1 MALLRVSLVTLG
13 DPAALT
19 GGYLYH
25 RRMAAAAT
33 TNNATLSFISF
44 PDQRFPFPAL
54 AGPSVARQIHKQRP
68 DVVALDSI
76 AAAFVAPWLRRFP
89 GPLAAIIHQS
99 PGGIGHGAIRS
110 LVQRKLDLV
119 AYRRC
124 DRIMVASETLID
136 ELTNH
141 GVKPEKIVFVAPG
154 RDVATTKDVVLDLR
168 RGRKS
173 AALCVANWSEHKGI
187 VELLRALTT
196 VPEPLCTL
204 HLVGDEDVDPRYT
217 ERIERTSRAWR
228 SGREG
233 GSTRPLPSEEV
244 GAMYRAADMFVLPS
258 MREAYGTV
266 YGEAMAAGLPVVG
279 WNLGNLAHLARQE
292 RDGFLLDPGDV
303 AGLARAITKLSEDG
317 KLRDRMSHSARERA
331 DSFPTWNES
340 ADLFF
345 SVLRAL
351 VELEE
356 VIS

>member
-1 MALLRVSLVTLG
+1 VALLRVALATLG
-13 DPAALT
+13 DPDALT

-25 RRMAAAAT
+25 RRMASAAT
-33 TNNATLSFISF
+33 TNNATLSFVSF
-44 PDQRFPFPAL
+44 PDRRFPFPAL

-76 AAAFVAPWLRRFP
+76 AAVFAAPWLRRFP

-99 PGGIGHGAIRS
+99 PGGIGHGAFRH

-136 ELTNH
+136 ELMKH
-141 GVKPEKIVFVAPG
+141 GVKPETIVFVPPG
-154 RDVATTKDVVLDLR
+154 RDVAATKDAALDLR

-173 AALCVANWSEHKGI
+173 AALCVANWNEHKGI
-187 VELLRALTT
+187 VELLRAFTM

-204 HLVGDEDVDPRYT
+204 HLVGDEDVDPRNT
-217 ERIERTSRAWR
+217 ARVGELL
-228 SGREG
+228 
-233 GSTRPLPSEEV
+233 TRGDLAEKVVRHGPLPPEEV

-279 WNLGNLAHLARQE
+279 WNLGNLAHLARQG
-292 RDGFLLDPGDV
+292 RDGFLLEPGDV
-303 AGLARAITKLSEDG
+303 PGLARAITKLGQDG
-317 KLRDRMSHSARERA
+317 ELRDRMSRSATERA

-351 VELEE
+351 VEATKK
-356 VIS
+356 

>member
-1 MALLRVSLVTLG
+1 VALLRVALVTLG
-13 DPAALT
+13 DPSALT

-25 RRMAAAAT
+25 RRMASAAS
-33 TNNATLSFISF
+33 TNNAALSFVSF
-44 PDQRFPFPAL
+44 PDRRFPLSAL
-54 AGPSVARQIHKQRP
+54 AGPSVARQIHKQCP

-76 AAAFVAPWLRRFP
+76 AAVFAAPWLQRFP

-99 PGGIGHGAIRS
+99 PGGIGHGAVRS

-136 ELTNH
+136 ELMKH
-141 GVKPEKIVFVAPG
+141 GVNPETIVFVGPG
-154 RDVATTKDVVLDLR
+154 RDVATKKDAALNLR
-168 RGRKS
+168 RGRRT

-187 VELLRALTT
+187 LELLRAFTM
-196 VPEPLCTL
+196 VPDPLCTL

-217 ERIERTSRAWR
+217 ARVGELLERGDLAEKVVRH
-228 SGREG
+228 G
-233 GSTRPLPSEEV
+233 PLPIEEV

-258 MREAYGTV
+258 LREAYGTV

-279 WNLGNLAHLARQE
+279 WNLGNLARLARQE
-292 RDGFLLDPGDV
+292 RDGFLLEPGDV
-303 AGLARAITKLSEDG
+303 AGLTAAITKLSQDG
-317 KLRDRMSHSARERA
+317 ELRDRMSHSARERA

-340 ADLFF
+340 AALFF

-351 VELEE
+351 VETTKR
-356 VIS
+356 

>member
-1 MALLRVSLVTLG
+1 VTLLRVSLVTLG

-33 TNNATLSFISF
+33 TNNAALSFVSY
-44 PDQRFPFPAL
+44 PDRRFPFPAL
-54 AGPSVARQIHKQRP
+54 AGPSVTRQIREQRP

-76 AAAFVAPWLRRFP
+76 AAVFAAPWLLRFP
-89 GPLAAIIHQS
+89 GPLAAIVHQS
-99 PGGIGHGAIRS
+99 PGGIGHGAVRS

-119 AYRRC
+119 VYRRC

-136 ELTNH
+136 ELTKH

-154 RDVATTKDVVLDLR
+154 RDVAATRDASLDLR

-187 VELLRALTT
+187 VELLRAFAM

-217 ERIERTSRAWR
+217 AEV
-228 SGREG
+228 RELMARG
-233 GSTRPLPSEEV
+233 DLAEKVARHGPLPSEEV

-279 WNLGNLAHLARQE
+279 WNLGNLAHLARHE
-292 RDGFLLDPGDV
+292 RDGFLLEPGDL
-303 AGLARAITKLSEDG
+303 AGLTEAIRKLSEDG
-317 KLRDRMSHSARERA
+317 MVRNRMSHSARERA

-345 SVLRAL
+345 SVLRTL
-351 VELEE
+351 VK
-356 VIS
+356 SKR

>member
-1 MALLRVSLVTLG
+1 MTLVRVALVTLG

-25 RRMAAAAT
+25 RRMARAAHA
-33 TNNATLSFISF
+33 NDATLSFVSF
-44 PDQRFPFPAL
+44 PDRRFPSPTL
-54 AGPSVARQIHKQRP
+54 AGPTVAGQVREQRP
-68 DVVALDSI
+68 DVVALDSL
-76 AAAFVAPWLRRFP
+76 AAAFAAPWLRGFP

-99 PGGIGHGAIRS
+99 PGGIGHGAVRN

-124 DRIMVASETLID
+124 DRIMVASETLTD
-136 ELTNH
+136 ELTRH
-141 GVKPEKIVFVAPG
+141 GVKPETIVFVPPG
-154 RDVATTKDVVLDLR
+154 RDVATTTDAALDLR
-168 RGRKS
+168 RGRRS

-187 VELLRALTT
+187 VELLRAFTT

-217 ERIERTSRAWR
+217 ERVGELLARGDLAEKVVRH
-228 SGREG
+228 G
-233 GSTRPLPSEEV
+233 PLPSEEV
-244 GAMYRAADMFVLPS
+244 GAMYGAADMFVLPS

-279 WNLGNLAHLARQE
+279 WNLGNLANLARQE
-292 RDGFLLDPGDV
+292 RDGFLLEPGDI
-303 AGLARAITKLSEDG
+303 AGLTEAITKLCQDG
-317 KLRDRMSHSARERA
+317 ELRNRMSRSARERA

-340 ADLFF
+340 AELFF

-351 VELEE
+351 AEATKR
-356 VIS
+356 

>member
-1 MALLRVSLVTLG
+1 VTLLRVALVTFG

-25 RRMAAAAT
+25 RRMARAAHA
-33 TNNATLSFISF
+33 NDATLSFVSF
-44 PDQRFPFPAL
+44 SDRRFPLPVL
-54 AGPSVARQIHKQRP
+54 AGPTVAGQVREQRP

-76 AAAFVAPWLRRFP
+76 AAAFAAPWLRRFP
-89 GPLAAIIHQS
+89 GPLAAIIHQI
-99 PGGIGHGAIRS
+99 PGGIGHGAVRN

-136 ELTNH
+136 ELMKH
-141 GVKPEKIVFVAPG
+141 GVKPESIVFVAPG
-154 RDVATTKDVVLDLR
+154 RDVAATKGAALDLR
-168 RGRKS
+168 RGRKA

-187 VELLRALTT
+187 VELLRAFTM

-204 HLVGDEDVDPRYT
+204 HLVGDEDVDPQYT
-217 ERIERTSRAWR
+217 AQVGELLARGDLAEKVVRH
-228 SGREG
+228 G
-233 GSTRPLPSEEV
+233 PLPSEEV
-244 GAMYRAADMFVLPS
+244 GAMYRAADVFVLPS
-258 MREAYGTV
+258 AQEAYGTV

-292 RDGFLLDPGDV
+292 CDGLLLEPGDV
-303 AGLARAITKLSEDG
+303 AGLTGAITKLSQDG
-317 KLRDRMSHSARERA
+317 ELRDRMSHSARERA

-351 VELEE
+351 VE
-356 VIS
+356 SKKR

>member
-1 MALLRVSLVTLG
+1 MAFLRVALVTLG

-25 RRMAAAAT
+25 RRMATAAT

-99 PGGIGHGAIRS
+99 PGGIGHGAVRN

-141 GVKPEKIVFVAPG
+141 GVKLETIVFVAPG
-154 RDVATTKDVVLDLR
+154 RDVATIKDVALDLR
-168 RGRKS
+168 RGRNS

-217 ERIERTSRAWR
+217 ERIGELLARGDLAGKVVRH
-228 SGREG
+228 G
-233 GSTRPLPSEEV
+233 PLPSEEV

-303 AGLARAITKLSEDG
+303 AGLARAITKLSQDG
-317 KLRDRMSHSARERA
+317 ELRDRMSHSARERA

-340 ADLFF
+340 ANLFF

-351 VELEE
+351 VEATKR
-356 VIS
+356 

>member
-1 MALLRVSLVTLG
+1 MTLLRVALVTLG

-25 RRMAAAAT
+25 RRMAAAAST
-33 TNNATLSFISF
+33 KNATLSFVSF
-44 PDQRFPFPAL
+44 PDRRFPLAAL
-54 AGPSVARQIHKQRP
+54 AGPRVARQIYEQRP

-89 GPLAAIIHQS
+89 GPLAAIVHQS
-99 PGGIGHGAIRS
+99 PGGIGHGRVRS
-110 LVQRKLDLV
+110 FVQRKLDLV

-136 ELTNH
+136 ELTQH
-141 GVKPEKIVFVAPG
+141 GVKPEKIVCVAPG
-154 RDVATTKDVVLDLR
+154 RDVAATKDAALDLR

-187 VELLRALTT
+187 VELLRAFTM

-204 HLVGDEDVDPRYT
+204 HLVGDEEVDPRYT
-217 ERIERTSRAWR
+217 AGVGEVMARGDLAEKVVRH
-228 SGREG
+228 G
-233 GSTRPLPSEEV
+233 PLPSEEV

-279 WNLGNLAHLARQE
+279 WNLGNLAHLARHE
-292 RDGFLLDPGDV
+292 RDGFLLEPGDL
-303 AGLARAITKLSEDG
+303 AGLTEAIRKLSQDG

-351 VELEE
+351 VK
-356 VIS
+356 SKR

>member
-1 MALLRVSLVTLG
+1 MAV
-13 DPAALT
+13 
-19 GGYLYH
+19 
-25 RRMAAAAT
+25 AAT
-33 TNNATLSFISF
+33 TNNAALSFVSF
-44 PDQRFPFPAL
+44 PDRRFPLPAL
-54 AGPSVARQIHKQRP
+54 AGPTVAGQVREQRP
-68 DVVALDSI
+68 DVVAIDSI
-76 AAAFVAPWLRRFP
+76 AAAFAAPWLGRFP

-99 PGGIGHGAIRS
+99 PGGIGHGPVRKLI
-110 LVQRKLDLV
+110 QRKLDV
-119 AYRRC
+119 VVYRRC

-136 ELTNH
+136 ELMKD
-141 GVKPEKIVFVAPG
+141 GVKPETIVFVAPG
-154 RDVATTKDVVLDLR
+154 RDVAATKDDALDLR
-168 RGRKS
+168 RGRES

-187 VELLRALTT
+187 VELLRAFTM

-217 ERIERTSRAWR
+217 ARVGKLLARRDLAEKVVKH
-228 SGREG
+228 G
-233 GSTRPLPSEEV
+233 PLPSEET

-292 RDGFLLDPGDV
+292 RDGFLLEPGDV
-303 AGLARAITKLSEDG
+303 AGLTRAIMTLSQDG

-340 ADLFF
+340 AALFF

-351 VELEE
+351 VETTKR
-356 VIS
+356 

>member
-1 MALLRVSLVTLG
+1 MAFLRVALVTLG

-25 RRMAAAAT
+25 RRMASAAT
-33 TNNATLSFISF
+33 TNNAALSFVSF
-44 PDQRFPFPAL
+44 PDRRFPFPAL
-54 AGPSVARQIHKQRP
+54 AGPSVARQIHEQRP

-76 AAAFVAPWLRRFP
+76 AAAFAAPWLRRFP
-89 GPLAAIIHQS
+89 SPLAAIIHQS
-99 PGGIGHGAIRS
+99 PGGVGHGHVRS
-110 LVQRKLDLV
+110 VIQRKLDAI

-124 DRIMVASETLID
+124 DRIMIASETLID
-136 ELTNH
+136 EL
-141 GVKPEKIVFVAPG
+141 KDQAIEPEKIVFVAPG
-154 RDVATTKDVVLDLR
+154 RDVAATKDAALDLR

-187 VELLRALTT
+187 VELLRVFTM

-217 ERIERTSRAWR
+217 ARVGELLA
-228 SGREG
+228 REDLAEKVVRHG
-233 GSTRPLPSEEV
+233 PLPSDEV

-266 YGEAMAAGLPVVG
+266 YGEALAAGLPVVG
-279 WNLGNLAHLARQE
+279 WNLGNLAHLARHE
-292 RDGFLLDPGDV
+292 RDGYLLEPGDV
-303 AGLARAITKLSEDG
+303 AGLARVITKLSQDEE
-317 KLRDRMSHSARERA
+317 LRDRMSHSARERA

-345 SVLRAL
+345 SVLRSL
-351 VELEE
+351 VE
-356 VIS
+356 STKR

>member
-1 MALLRVSLVTLG
+1 VAMLRVALVTLG

-25 RRMAAAAT
+25 RRMARAARANDAT
-33 TNNATLSFISF
+33 MSFVSF
-44 PDQRFPFPAL
+44 ADRRFPFPAL
-54 AGPSVARQIHKQRP
+54 AGPSVARQIREQRP

-76 AAAFVAPWLRRFP
+76 AAAFAAPWLRRFP

-99 PGGIGHGAIRS
+99 PGGIGHGAVRN

-124 DRIMVASETLID
+124 DRIIVASETLID
-136 ELTNH
+136 ELKNH
-141 GVKPEKIVFVAPG
+141 AIDSEKIVFVAPG
-154 RDVATTKDVVLDLR
+154 RDVAATKDAALDLR

-187 VELLRALTT
+187 VELLRAFTT

-217 ERIERTSRAWR
+217 ERIGELLA
-228 SGREG
+228 G
-233 GSTRPLPSEEV
+233 GDLAGKVIRHGPLPSEEV
-244 GAMYRAADMFVLPS
+244 GTMYRAADMFVLPS
-258 MREAYGTV
+258 MHEAYGTV

-279 WNLGNLAHLARQE
+279 WNLGNLAHLARHE
-292 RDGFLLDPGDV
+292 RDGFLLEPGD
-303 AGLARAITKLSEDG
+303 LASLTEAIRKLSQDG
-317 KLRDRMSHSARERA
+317 ELRDRMSHSARERA

-351 VELEE
+351 VK
-356 VIS
+356 SKR